1 MASDKNGPCKRI
13 PVIVTDRLT
22 LRAFRVEDLSDY
34 VAMWADPVVLKHI
47 GIPPS
52 PREQTWT
59 RLLRAHGHW
68 AIMGFGFWAVEETA
82 SGRFVGEVGFAEFM
96 REMEPSL
103 VGTPEIGWVL
113 APWCYGKGYAT
124 EAALAAIQ
132 WWDANRAPTR
142 TACIID
148 PDNRASLRVAEKCGY
163 REFARTTYKDH
174 PVVVLERLP

>member
-1 MASDKNGPCKRI
+1 
-13 PVIVTDRLT
+13 
-22 LRAFRVEDLSDY
+22 
-34 VAMWADPVVLKHI
+34 MWADPIVLKHI

-68 AIMGFGFWAVEETA
+68 TLMGFGFWAVEETA

-96 REMEPSL
+96 REMEPTL

-113 APWCYGKGYAT
+113 APWCYGRGYAT
-124 EAALAAIQ
+124 EAALASIN
-132 WWDANRAPTR
+132 WWDGNRDPTR

-174 PVVVLERLP
+174 AVVVLERLP